1 MRNSVYRISLEMHD
15 TASQALLNVKKN
27 DSSRQVRI
35 SITDS
40 GKPYKIEDGCTAK
53 FRAKKPDGTI
63 LYNNCIIENDVIIY
77 DLTNQTSAA
86 AGLVDCEITLYGA
99 DFKQITS
106 PRFAIYVDDT
116 LYSDSE
122 VESKDEF
129 TALVTAEKTAV
140 SAAQSAKEAET
151 NANQSALL
159 AEQYKNEAFKVTP
172 AGFTE
177 FVETTNDTLND
188 IGNLL
193 GNTDISAIG
202 DGTLTGGLDALNSN
216 LENCFII
223 SSEYADTVPSGTT
236 NYYEPVLTASIP
248 DGYKLFGITGL
259 HSSIASIYFY
269 SIGRRITYNQI
280 QIGFRN
286 VDTPDLSGVMY
297 SYRFIFIKENMISIH

>member
-1 MRNSVYRISLEMHD
+1 MMRNSVYRISLEMHD

-193 GNTDISAIG
+193 GNTDISALG

-216 LENCFII
+216 LII
-223 SSEYADTVPSGTT
+223 LEASTQVLMTANRELDDSTEAITIPSGYKPIAMYAY
-236 NYYEPVLTASIP
+236 NSNNNDNVSALPLLIRSDGKVLYHAKNHSASDQGVI
-248 DGYKLFGITGL
+248 GIV
-259 HSSIASIYFY
+259 I
-269 SIGRRITYNQI
+269 RIT
-280 QIGFRN
+280 FKR
-286 VDTPDLSGVMY
+286 M
-297 SYRFIFIKENMISIH
+297 

>member
-177 FVETTNDTLND
+177 FVETTNDTLNE

-202 DGTLTGGLDALNSN
+202 DGTLTGGLDALNNNLKYQKFTCFSEESGNHGWLCNIEASGYTPIMYSLIHGGSSSVICGAENFNNTTISGYASIGN
-216 LENCFII
+216 LEII
-223 SSEYADTVPSGTT
+223 V
-236 NYYEPVLTASIP
+236 NVLYLKTKS
-248 DGYKLFGITGL
+248 
-259 HSSIASIYFY
+259 
-269 SIGRRITYNQI
+269 
-280 QIGFRN
+280 
-286 VDTPDLSGVMY
+286 
-297 SYRFIFIKENMISIH
+297 

>member
-116 LYSDSE
+116 LYSDYE

-216 LENCFII
+216 LSDVVTII
-223 SSEYADTVPSGTT
+223 SATLNSLTVAANGYGNMSQDI
-236 NYYEPVLTASIP
+236 SSFIP
-248 DGYKLFGITGL
+248 NGYKCIGACFASSGSAWFIPVAVYLIGTSVQVYVRNTYTGQDQGAPIINL
-259 HSSIASIYFY
+259 ICI
-269 SIGRRITYNQI
+269 
-280 QIGFRN
+280 RN
-286 VDTPDLSGVMY
+286 
-297 SYRFIFIKENMISIH
+297 